1 MLAPILTPRLELVPL
16 APTVITALLDGAAG
30 AVGLSAPADWPDV
43 HDAGFLRGR
52 RSQMESD
59 PTIAQWVRGVVLTA
73 STAIRVLAGHAGF
86 HGPPG
91 VNGPG
96 TAGALEVG
104 YTIFPAQRGRGY
116 ATEAIE
122 ALIAWAAREHDV
134 RHFYASVAPD
144 NAPSLAVIA
153 RLGFT
158 RCGEQWDDEDGLEL
172 VFERY
177 LPATPET

>member
-1 MLAPILTPRLELVPL
+1 MLASIPTSRLELAPL
-16 APTVITALLDGAAG
+16 DPAVITALLDGAAESI
-30 AVGLSAPADWPDV
+30 GLSAPDGWPDA
-43 HDAGFLRGR
+43 HDAGFLRSR
-52 RSQMESD
+52 REQQEAD
-59 PTIAQWVRGVVLTA
+59 PSRAQWVRGVVVAADTPV
-73 STAIRVLAGHAGF
+73 RVLAGHAGF

-104 YTIFPAQRGRGY
+104 YTISTAHCGRGY
-116 ATEAIE
+116 ATEDVA
-122 ALIAWAAREHDV
+122 AFIAWAAHVHDV

-172 VFERY
+172 VFEP
-177 LPATPET
+177 LTG